1 MERSLK
7 WRTFFLVAVT
17 VVSLLMLVPTVAPS
31 GQLPSWFANVFSRKI
46 QLGLDLQGG
55 LHIIYSIDLEKAVDD
70 KGSDIKRELEAK
82 LADAKIKGEV
92 STPIRPVGAVNV
104 LVEDPKQKGR
114 VREDLMAGLYEDALV
129 VDRDC
134 PPDLADKAVC
144 VRVSSDYAEGLK
156 KAALEQAVH
165 TVRERIDERGV
176 AEPSVVTKGDQII
189 VELPGLDPEATR
201 RVKDIIQRTAKLEF
215 KMVEDGGPFMEKVY
229 NRAVQEVVKDH
240 PGKTNPDVLSE
251 RLTTVPEDIGVDID
265 SWEHEGTGKNHKDW
279 YLTAKDREE
288 LFPVGEARKRG
299 CYNEN
304 KPVVGGKVHCAVSG
318 REVLERYLKGLADE
332 APKDAAGK
340 PPKDA
345 AGKPAPGSSL
355 RIDDDHVWGFE
366 LQRPERGGGGE
377 PRWRTYYLR
386 RPVELAGSSVAN
398 ANMYWN
404 QTTGRPEV
412 LVEFDRWG
420 ANRFE
425 DMTGKNVGR
434 KMAIILDDKV
444 SSAPVIQDKI
454 GGGRSSITMGGGNDR
469 EIQREAQDLVN
480 VLKTGS
486 LPAPLKVDSESE
498 VGPLLGRDAIDK
510 AKLAFMM
517 GALLVMLVML
527 YFYRFSGIISIVAVI
542 LNILLML
549 ALMAALGA
557 TLTLPGIAALVLTT
571 GMAVDANIIIYERIR
586 EELRAGK
593 SVKGAVDAG
602 YHRGFAAIFDGHVT
616 TLCAGYVLYQYG
628 SGPIKGFAVMLMIG
642 IFTTLF
648 TQVWCAR
655 LFFTYYVGR
664 RRSANTISI

>member
-1 MERSLK
+1 MERSMK
-7 WRTFFLVAVT
+7 WRMFFLFAVT
-17 VVSLLMLVPTVAPS
+17 VLSLLMLVPTVTPR
-31 GQLPSWFANVFSRKI
+31 GELPSWFANVFNRRM

-55 LHIIYSIDLEKAVDD
+55 LHIVYSIDLDKAVDD
-70 KGSDIKRELEAK
+70 KASDIKRELEAK
-82 LADAKIKGEV
+82 LVDGKIKGEV
-92 STPIRPVGAVNV
+92 TTPLRPVGAINV
-104 LVEDPKQKGR
+104 VVEDPGQRGR
-114 VREDLMAGLYEDALV
+114 VREDLLSGLFEDGLV

-134 PPDLADKAVC
+134 QPEVAAKAVC

-156 KAALEQAVH
+156 KSALEQAVL

-201 RVKDIIQRTAKLEF
+201 RVMDIIQRTAKLEF
-215 KMVEDGGPFMEKVY
+215 KMVEDGHKFNEAVY
-229 NRAVQEVVKDH
+229 NRTVQEILKDH
-240 PGKTNPDVLSE
+240 PGKTSSDVLAE
-251 RLTTVPEDIGVDID
+251 RLTTSPEDIGVDID
-265 SWEHEGTGKNHKDW
+265 SWEHEGTGQRHTDW
-279 YLTAKDREE
+279 FITARDRNE
-288 LFPVGEARKRG
+288 LFSLADARKRG

-304 KPVVGGKVHCAVSG
+304 KTVVDGKVTCSVSG
-318 REVLERYLKGLADE
+318 REVLERYLRSLGE
-332 APKDAAGK
+332 PPAAT
-340 PPKDA
+340 
-345 AGKPAPGSSL
+345 AGAPAPASTGAPL
-355 RIDDDHVWGFE
+355 RIDDDHVWGYE
-366 LQRPERGGGGE
+366 LQRPEQGGSGE
-377 PRWRTYYLR
+377 PRWRTYFLR
-386 RPVELAGSSVAN
+386 RAVELAGSSVAN
-398 ANMYWN
+398 ATMYWN

-420 ANRFE
+420 ATRFE

-486 LPAPLKVDSESE
+486 LPAPLKIDSQSE

-510 AKLAFMM
+510 AQLAFVL
-517 GALLVMLVML
+517 GAILVMLVML
-527 YFYRFSGIISIVAVI
+527 YFYRFAGVISIVAVV
-542 LNILLML
+542 LNILYML

-557 TLTLPGIAALVLTT
+557 TLTLPGIAALVLTI

-602 YHRGFAAIFDGHVT
+602 YHRGFAAVFDGHIT

-628 SGPIKGFAVMLMIG
+628 SGPIKGFAVMLIIG

-655 LFFTYYVGR
+655 LFFNYYVS
-664 RRSANTISI
+664 RRSQATTLSI

>member
-1 MERSLK
+1 MERSMK
-7 WRTFFLVAVT
+7 WRMFFLFAVT
-17 VVSLLMLVPTVAPS
+17 VLSLLMLVPTVAPR
-31 GQLPSWFANVFSRKI
+31 GELPSWFANVFDRRM

-55 LHIIYSIDLEKAVDD
+55 LHIVYSIDLDKAVDD
-70 KGSDIKRELEAK
+70 KASDIKRELEAK
-82 LADAKIKGEV
+82 LVDGKIKGEV
-92 STPIRPVGAVNV
+92 TTPLRPVGAVNV
-104 LVEDPKQKGR
+104 IVEDPAHTSR
-114 VREDLMAGLYEDALV
+114 VREDLLSGLYEDGLV
-129 VDRDC
+129 VDREC
-134 PPDLADKAVC
+134 PADVAAKAVC

-156 KAALEQAVH
+156 KAALEQAVL

-201 RVKDIIQRTAKLEF
+201 RVMDIIQRTAKLEF
-215 KMVEDGGPFMEKVY
+215 KMVEDGHKFNESVY
-229 NRAVQEVVKDH
+229 NRVVQEIVKDN
-240 PGKTNPDVLSE
+240 PGKTAADVLSE
-251 RLTTVPEDIGVDID
+251 RLTTSPEGIGVDID
-265 SWEHEGTGKNHKDW
+265 SWEHEGTGARHNDW
-279 YLTAKDREE
+279 FLTARDRNE
-288 LFPVGEARKRG
+288 LFSLADARKRG

-304 KPVVGGKVHCAVSG
+304 KTVVDGKVTCSVSG
-318 REVLERYLKGLADE
+318 REVLERYLRSLGE
-332 APKDAAGK
+332 PPAAE
-340 PPKDA
+340 
-345 AGKPAPGSSL
+345 AGKPAAAPL
-355 RIDDDHVWGFE
+355 RIDDDHVWGYE
-366 LQRPERGGGGE
+366 LQRPEQGGAGE
-377 PRWRTYYLR
+377 PRWRTYFLR
-386 RPVELAGSSVAN
+386 RAVELAGSSVAN
-398 ANMYWN
+398 ATMYWN

-486 LPAPLKVDSESE
+486 LPAPLKIDSQSE

-510 AKLAFMM
+510 AKVAFMM
-517 GALLVMLVML
+517 GAVLVMLVML
-527 YFYRFSGIISIVAVI
+527 YFYRLSGVISIVAVI
-542 LNILLML
+542 LNILYML

-557 TLTLPGIAALVLTT
+557 TLTLPGIAALVLTI

-602 YHRGFAAIFDGHVT
+602 YHRGFAAVFDGHIT

-628 SGPIKGFAVMLMIG
+628 SGPIKGFAVMLIIG

-655 LFFTYYVGR
+655 LFFNYYVS
-664 RRSANTISI
+664 RRSQATTLSI

>member
-17 VVSLLMLVPTVAPS
+17 LLAALMLVPTLTPT
-31 GQLPSWFANVFSRKI
+31 GQLPTWFANVFNRKI

-55 LHIIYSIDLEKAVDD
+55 LHIVYSIDLDKAVDD
-70 KGSDIKRELEAK
+70 KASDIKRELEAK
-82 LADAKIKGEV
+82 LAEAKVEGEV

-104 LVEDPKQKGR
+104 ILADASQKDR
-114 VREDLMAGLYEDALV
+114 VREDLMAGLYEDGLLV
-129 VDRDC
+129 SRDC
-134 PPDLADKAVC
+134 PADVAAKALC
-144 VRVSSDYAEGLK
+144 VRVSTDYAEGIK
-156 KAALEQAVH
+156 QSALEQAVL

-189 VELPGLDPEATR
+189 VELPGLDPEATA
-201 RVKDIIQRTAKLEF
+201 RVTDIIQRTAKLEF
-215 KMVEDGGPFMEKVY
+215 KVVDDNNKFMESVY
-229 NRAVQEVVKDH
+229 ARVVKAILEDH
-240 PGKTNPDVLSE
+240 PGKTDADLVSGDEP
-251 RLTTVPEDIGVDID
+251 LTTDPEGIGVGID
-265 SWEHEGTGKNHKDW
+265 GWDHETTGKVFKDW
-279 YLTAKDREE
+279 YLTARDRDE
-288 LFPVGEARKRG
+288 LFTIAEAQKRG
-299 CYNEN
+299 CYHKSKAES
-304 KPVVGGKVHCAVSG
+304 GGKVRCSVSG
-318 REVLERYLKGLADE
+318 REVLERFLGVLAGE
-332 APKDAAGK
+332 TVKDAAGK
-340 PPKDA
+340 ETRPF
-345 AGKPAPGSSL
+345 

-366 LQRPERGGGGE
+366 LQRPELGSTGE
-377 PRWRTYYLR
+377 PLWRTYYLK
-386 RPVELAGSSVAN
+386 RPVELAGSSVTDAS
-398 ANMYWN
+398 MYWN
-404 QTTGRPEV
+404 QTSGRPEV

-425 DMTGKNVGR
+425 EMTGQNVGR

-444 SSAPVIQDKI
+444 SSAPVIQDRI

-486 LPAPLKVDSESE
+486 LPAPLKRDSASE
-498 VGPLLGRDAIDK
+498 VGPLLGRDAIEK
-510 AKLAFMM
+510 AKVAFMM
-517 GALLVMLVML
+517 GGALVMLVML
-527 YFYRFSGIISIVAVI
+527 YFYRFSGIISIVAVT
-542 LNILLML
+542 LNILYML
-549 ALMAALGA
+549 ALMATLGA
-557 TLTLPGIAALVLTT
+557 TLTLPGIAALVLTI

-586 EELRAGK
+586 EELRVGK

-602 YHRGFAAIFDGHVT
+602 YNRGFSAIFDGHVT

-664 RRSANTISI
+664 RRQATTLSI